1 MSFIGGNL
9 AQKVKQIIIG
19 ELRYYFQNVSQM
31 GMPGN
36 PITMPIIRESFGL
49 TVRQYP
55 IITVKILHE
64 ESKNLGIGRDFV
76 EDVKS
81 DDQLVGQKY
90 LPGTENFKVP
100 VPYKRR
106 VIAERYGYMADI
118 TFNLQIW
125 GDTTAVRN
133 RVVDETI
140 AALRYF
146 QRESMLETYGV
157 QLMRA
162 SMGEETDY
170 PLDEAQKV
178 YVANINLVVNA
189 EAYFDQGVDSV
200 TAVNAYEMKG
210 PNNPSPN
217 QPPYIVEGDDPER
230 GSY

>member
-1 MSFIGGNL
+1 MTYIGGNL
-9 AQKVKQIIIG
+9 AQKVKSIIIG
-19 ELRYYFQNVSQM
+19 ELRFYFQNVSKM
-31 GMPGN
+31 GN
-36 PITMPIIRESFGL
+36 PGDPVTMPIIRESFGI
-49 TVRQYP
+49 TMRQYP
-55 IITVKILHE
+55 IITVKVLHE

-76 EDVKS
+76 EDVYS
-81 DDQLVGQKY
+81 DDQQVGQKY
-90 LPGTENFKVP
+90 LPGTEDFKNP
-100 VPYKRR
+100 VPYKPR

-133 RVVDETI
+133 RVVDETV

-146 QRESMLETYGV
+146 QRESMLDQFGI

-189 EAYFDQGVDSV
+189 EAYFDYSV
-200 TAVNAYEMKG
+200 TSITKVNTYRMSG
-210 PNNPSPN
+210 PTNPSPH
-217 QPPYIVEGDDPER
+217 QQPYIVEGNDPEQ
-230 GSY
+230 ST